1 MNITIIS
8 GSTRAESKSADV
20 SKFIQ
25 NHVLSVD
32 SSANAE
38 VFDLA
43 KLDLPMWDE
52 NTDLAPLA
60 DSKAV
65 LEQSDAFVFVIPE
78 WHGMVPPAVKNIFF
92 LFGGVF
98 RHKPAYLVTVSA
110 GTGGRYPIPEMR
122 SSAYKNSY
130 INYIPV
136 NTVIDRV
143 GATISDQG
151 EYIAEK
157 EFVLRRID
165 EGVRLLLE
173 YSKAFQQI
181 RQSEIVLEKRF
192 PNGV

>member
-1 MNITIIS
+1 MKITIIS
-8 GSTRAESKSADV
+8 GSTRQQSKSFDV
-20 SKFIQ
+20 SRYLQSQLNLI
-25 NHVLSVD
+25 SEET
-32 SSANAE
+32 E
-38 VFDLA
+38 VEIFDLA
-43 KLDLPMWDE
+43 HKQLPIWDE
-52 NTDLAPLA
+52 NTDLKSLA
-60 DSKAV
+60 DSKDE

-78 WHGMVPPAVKNIFF
+78 WHGMAPPAVKNLFF

-122 SSAYKNSY
+122 ASAYKNSY

-143 GATISDQG
+143 ASVISDAG
-151 EYIAEK
+151 EYVGEK
-157 EFVLRRID
+157 DFVRNRVD
-165 EGVRLLLE
+165 EGLRVLLE
-173 YSKAFQQI
+173 YSKAFQSI